1 MTNPN
6 DAEFRRHGGLPADA
20 MSFLSNSPSKG
31 AAETEIAKQA
41 VHAPEG
47 LTKRE
52 YFAAMA
58 MQGLISNLSKY
69 VQVHQK
75 SSAHELIYPTMDTA
89 VIIADAL
96 IAELNK

>member
-1 MTNPN
+1 MEKRIVLPDQTAFPSTELMT
-6 DAEFRRHGGLPADA
+6 F
-20 MSFLSNSPSKG
+20 
-31 AAETEIAKQA
+31 
-41 VHAPEG
+41 G

-75 SSAHELIYPTMDTA
+75 SMAHELVYPTMDSA
-89 VIIADAL
+89 VIIADEL
-96 IAELNK
+96 INSLIN

>member
-1 MTNPN
+1 MEKRIVLPDQTAFPSTELMT
-6 DAEFRRHGGLPADA
+6 F
-20 MSFLSNSPSKG
+20 
-31 AAETEIAKQA
+31 
-41 VHAPEG
+41 G

-75 SSAHELIYPTMDTA
+75 SMAHELVYPTMDSA
-89 VIIADAL
+89 VIIADEL
-96 IAELNK
+96 INSLNK